1 MHEKLSFPMPIDKRM
16 MVQSAQN
23 LNIEFFTDEELNLI
37 FQWFKNKLEL
47 LNQNPKKNAKYIR
60 DIEKYNLLTIIL
72 LETGAR
78 IGEILQLK
86 PVDFNLQTGNYK
98 VNHIKKRIKDKNKL
112 IYIYIP
118 IHRDPKEEIL
128 TYIAKYHIE
137 MRSEDRLF
145 RQTLPTITE
154 FYRKMEKE
162 IDAQYG
168 VKLHIHAHKFRHTFA
183 IKSILAGVP
192 LNVIQDWMGH
202 SSIFIT

>member
-1 MHEKLSFPMPIDKRM
+1 MPIDKRM

-47 LNQNPKKNAKYIR
+47 LNQNPKKNEKYIR

-86 PVDFNLQTGNYK
+86 PVNFNLQTGNYK

-112 IYIYIP
+112 IYIYIYQLT
-118 IHRDPKEEIL
+118 EI
-128 TYIAKYHIE
+128 
-137 MRSEDRLF
+137 
-145 RQTLPTITE
+145 P
-154 FYRKMEKE
+154 RK
-162 IDAQYG
+162 
-168 VKLHIHAHKFRHTFA
+168 
-183 IKSILAGVP
+183 KS
-192 LNVIQDWMGH
+192 
-202 SSIFIT
+202 